1 MDRIAEISR
10 FKAESELGDV
20 YTIIEY
26 QTYLDAGTE
35 EIKGLKEL
43 QTTDGQAVNM
53 VDNNTFLIVV
63 TGEILKRI

>member
-1 MDRIAEISR
+1 MSRIAEISR

-26 QTYLDAGTE
+26 QTYLDAGRE

-43 QTTDGQAVNM
+43 QTEDGQAVNM